1 MYDIAVI
8 GGGPAGLSA
17 AITARARNK
26 HVLVVSNDFRQ
37 SYLAKA
43 ETIENYPGMPHVS
56 GIEMLEI
63 MHLQAES
70 LGVAFMQERATSI
83 LPWGDHFSLSVG
95 PDVIEAKTVIL
106 AFGLGS
112 GKAFPGEAAYLGRGV
127 SYCAT
132 CDGMLYRNKEVAVV
146 GLSDQAPAEANFLM
160 SIGCQVTYVVSGKT
174 EPLLEQGITVINGN
188 VREIMGNELGI
199 TGLMYQPY
207 EDAKRADG
215 EELKVLSVEGIFI
228 LRPSVAPAALLS
240 GVELDGKLLKVDY
253 RMRTN
258 IPGVFAAGDCCSIP
272 AQIAKAV
279 GEGQIAAWS
288 AVEYIDETK

>member
-1 MYDIAVI
+1 M
-8 GGGPAGLSA
+8 
-17 AITARARNK
+17 
-26 HVLVVSNDFRQ
+26 
-37 SYLAKA
+37 
-43 ETIENYPGMPHVS
+43 IENYPGMPHIS
-56 GIEMLEI
+56 GVEMLEI

-70 LGVAFMQERATSI
+70 LDVTFIQERVTSI

-106 AFGLGS
+106 ALGLGS
-112 GKAFPGEAAYLGRGV
+112 GKVLPGEAAYLGRGV

-146 GLSDQAPAEANFLM
+146 GLSEQAPAEANFLM
-160 SIGCQVTYVVSGKT
+160 SIGCRVIYLASGKT
-174 EPLLEQGITVINGN
+174 KPLLEQGITLIRGN
-188 VREIMGNELGI
+188 VREVIGDKLGV
-199 TGLMYQPY
+199 TGLMYQPH
-207 EDAKRADG
+207 EGVEPADG

-240 GVELDGKLLKVDY
+240 GVELDGKLLKVDS

-258 IPGVFAAGDCCSIP
+258 VPGVFAAGDCCSIP

-288 AVEYIDETK
+288 AVEYIDEQRQPS